1 MIEQAKIRNYKKL
14 KKEDKNYI
22 YLETHHIL
30 PRSLGGKDTK
40 ENLVNLTAREHFLA
54 HLLYEKISKNIY
66 GKNSIQHNAMVTAL
80 NLMTSENKNGI
91 RISSRIY
98 SRVKYQF
105 AEV

>member
-1 MIEQAKIRNYKKL
+1 MNEQKYEITKKL

-54 HLLYEKISKNIY
+54 HLLYEKYLK
-66 GKNSIQHNAMVTAL
+66 TF
-80 NLMTSENKNGI
+80 T
-91 RISSRIY
+91 
-98 SRVKYQF
+98 VKTQF
-105 AEV
+105 STMR